1 MKLHR
6 FVVAALAAALALSG
20 CEKKPS
26 KFKQPSN
33 QTASS
38 LPIKVET
45 GDQQGSD
52 HTAPPTPTT
61 PAIDIDSKDILDRTD
76 TAKEVFV
83 KHVLLGWNDL
93 SAVYGPQ
100 MDPRAKA
107 RDNAAAAKL
116 AQELA
121 AKLRAAPDSIDALVK
136 EHSEDPGAKS
146 GEPYEVKE
154 STQFVPEFKKLA
166 LRLKEKEVGLVKTQ
180 FGYHVIERVA
190 PPALDPL
197 EPAAILAREATPGSV
212 RVQHVLIGW
221 KDVPAA
227 SQRPVDPRAA
237 TRTKADADK
246 VASTVL
252 AKVIAGGDMVA
263 LMKEFSED
271 PGTQKDGKDYEINEN
286 TPFVEPFKKLSLRL
300 KIGEAG
306 MIRSPFGWHVI
317 KRMAPPPPDALE
329 SADILARQPV
339 TKIAKVKHILL
350 SDSTSGRPDGDPR
363 GKKRTRAELEALGD
377 SFETSSD
384 TEAALNAKGKIE
396 PLMAELSEDP
406 GSAKSGTSY
415 DVTPEASLV
424 EPFKALGLRLNV
436 GETGVVKTDFGF
448 HIIQRTE

>member
-26 KFKQPSN
+26 KFKQPSK

-38 LPIKVET
+38 QTIKVET

-52 HTAPPTPTT
+52 HTAPPEPAVPTT
-61 PAIDIDSKDILDRTD
+61 PAIDIDSKDILARTE

-83 KHVLLGWNDL
+83 KHVLLGWNEL

-100 MDPRAKA
+100 MDPRAKG
-107 RDNAAAAKL
+107 RDNAAAAAL

-121 AKLRAAPDSIDALVK
+121 VKLRAAPDSIDALVK
-136 EHSEDPGAKS
+136 EHSEDPGAKT
-146 GEPYEVKE
+146 GEPYEVREATK
-154 STQFVPEFKKLA
+154 FVPEFKKLA

-197 EPAAILAREATPGSV
+197 EPAAILARAAEPGSV

-252 AKVIAGGDMVA
+252 AKITAGGDMAA

-271 PGTQKDGKDYEINEN
+271 PGTKDDGKDYEINEN

-329 SADILARQPV
+329 SADILGRAPV
-339 TKIAKVKHILL
+339 TQTAKVKHILL
-350 SDSTSGRPDGDPR
+350 SDSKSGRPDGDPR
-363 GKKRTRAELEALGD
+363 GKKRTRAELEALIKK
-377 SFETSSD
+377 TV
-384 TEAALNAKGKIE
+384 AALNAKGKIE

-406 GSAKSGTSY
+406 GSAKSGISY
-415 DVTPEASLV
+415 DVTPDASLV

>member
-1 MKLHR
+1 
-6 FVVAALAAALALSG
+6 
-20 CEKKPS
+20 
-26 KFKQPSN
+26 
-33 QTASS
+33 
-38 LPIKVET
+38 
-45 GDQQGSD
+45 
-52 HTAPPTPTT
+52 
-61 PAIDIDSKDILDRTD
+61 
-76 TAKEVFV
+76 
-83 KHVLLGWNDL
+83 
-93 SAVYGPQ
+93 
-100 MDPRAKA
+100 
-107 RDNAAAAKL
+107 
-116 AQELA
+116 
-121 AKLRAAPDSIDALVK
+121 
-136 EHSEDPGAKS
+136 
-146 GEPYEVKE
+146 
-154 STQFVPEFKKLA
+154 
-166 LRLKEKEVGLVKTQ
+166 VKTQ
-180 FGYHVIERVA
+180 FGYHVIERV
-190 PPALDPL
+190 PPPPLDPL
-197 EPAAILAREATPGSV
+197 EPAAILARQAEPGSV

-252 AKVIAGGDMVA
+252 AKVSAGGDMAA

-271 PGTQKDGKDYEINEN
+271 PGTKDTGKDYEINEN

-350 SDSTSGRPDGDPR
+350 SDSTSGRPDGDAR
-363 GKKRTRAELEALGD
+363 GKKRTRAELEALIKK
-377 SFETSSD
+377 TV
-384 TEAALNAKGKIE
+384 AALNAKGKIE

-406 GSAKSGTSY
+406 GSSKSGTSY

>member
-38 LPIKVET
+38 QTIKVET
-45 GDQQGSD
+45 GEQQGSD
-52 HTAPPTPTT
+52 QPVPPVPDVPST
-61 PAIDIDSKDILDRTD
+61 PAIDIDSKDILARTD

-83 KHVLLGWNDL
+83 KHVLLGWNEL

-121 AKLRAAPDSIDALVK
+121 VKLRAAPDSIDALVK

-166 LRLKEKEVGLVKTQ
+166 LRLKDKEVGLVKTQ

-197 EPAAILAREATPGSV
+197 EPAAILARQAEPGSV

-363 GKKRTRAELEALGD
+363 GKKRTRAELEALIKK
-377 SFETSSD
+377 TV
-384 TEAALNAKGKIE
+384 AALNAKGKIE

-406 GSAKSGTSY
+406 GSSKSGTSY

>member
-38 LPIKVET
+38 QTIKVET
-45 GDQQGSD
+45 GEQQGSD
-52 HTAPPTPTT
+52 QPVPPVPDVPST
-61 PAIDIDSKDILDRTD
+61 PAIDIDSKDILARTD

-83 KHVLLGWNDL
+83 KHVLLGWNEL

-121 AKLRAAPDSIDALVK
+121 VKLRAAPDSIDALVK

-166 LRLKEKEVGLVKTQ
+166 LRLKDKEVGLVKTQ

-197 EPAAILAREATPGSV
+197 EPAAILARQAEPGSV

-252 AKVIAGGDMVA
+252 AKVVAGGDMIA

-271 PGTQKDGKDYEINEN
+271 PGTKDTGKDYEINEN

-363 GKKRTRAELEALGD
+363 GKKRTRAELEALIKK
-377 SFETSSD
+377 TV
-384 TEAALNAKGKIE
+384 AALNAKGKIE
-396 PLMAELSEDP
+396 PLMTELSEDP
-406 GSAKSGTSY
+406 GSATSGTSY

>member
-26 KFKQPSN
+26 EFKKPAIR
-33 QTASS
+33 TATN
-38 LPIKVET
+38 LPDKVEA
-45 GDQQGSD
+45 GDQLGSD
-52 HTAPPTPTT
+52 HTAPPAPEVPTT
-61 PAIDIDSKDILDRTD
+61 PAIDIDSKDILDRTE

-83 KHVLLGWNDL
+83 KHVLLGWNEL

-100 MDPRAKA
+100 MDPRAKG
-107 RDNAAAAKL
+107 RDNAAAAAL

-136 EHSEDPGAKS
+136 ENSEDPGSKS

-154 STQFVPEFKKLA
+154 TTQFVPEFKKLA

-180 FGYHVIERVA
+180 FGYHVIERVT

-197 EPAAILAREATPGSV
+197 EPAAILARAAEPGSV

-227 SQRPVDPRAA
+227 AQRPVDPRAA

-252 AKVIAGGDMVA
+252 SKISAGADMVA

-271 PGTQKDGKDYEINEN
+271 PGTKDTGKDYEINEN

-329 SADILARQPV
+329 SADILARPPV

-350 SDSTSGRPDGDPR
+350 SDDKSGRPDADPR
-363 GKKRTRAELEALGD
+363 GKKRTRAELEALVKK
-377 SFETSSD
+377 TV
-384 TEAALNAKGKIE
+384 AALNAKGKIE

-406 GSAKSGTSY
+406 GSAKSGISY

>member
-26 KFKQPSN
+26 KFEKPAPS
-33 QTASS
+33 TANN
-38 LPIKVET
+38 PPVMAPA

-52 HTAPPTPTT
+52 QTAPRVPDAPTK
-61 PAIDIDSKDILDRTD
+61 PAIDIDSKDILARTE

-83 KHVLLGWNDL
+83 KHVLLGWNEL
-93 SAVYGPQ
+93 AAVYGPQ
-100 MDPRAKA
+100 MDPRAKG
-107 RDNAAAAKL
+107 RDNAAAAALAQKL
-116 AQELA
+116 AA
-121 AKLRAAPDSIDALVK
+121 ALRAAPDSIDALVK
-136 EHSEDPGAKS
+136 EHSEDPGAKT
-146 GEPYEVKE
+146 GEPYEVNEATK
-154 STQFVPEFKKLA
+154 FVPEFKKLA

-197 EPAAILAREATPGSV
+197 EPAAILARAAEPGSV

-221 KDVPAA
+221 KDAPAA
-227 SQRPVDPRAA
+227 SQRPLDPRAA

-252 AKVIAGGDMVA
+252 AKINAGGDMAA

-271 PGTQKDGKDYEINEN
+271 PGTKENGKDYEINEN

-317 KRMAPPPPDALE
+317 KRMAPPPPDALD
-329 SADILARQPV
+329 SADILAREPV

-350 SDSTSGRPDGDPR
+350 SDSKTGRPDGDPR
-363 GKKRTRAELEALGD
+363 GKKRTRAELEALIKK
-377 SFETSSD
+377 TV
-384 TEAALNAKGKIE
+384 AALNAKGKIE

-406 GSAKSGTSY
+406 GSAKTGTSY
-415 DVTPEASLV
+415 DVSPDASLV
-424 EPFKALGLRLNV
+424 EPFKALGLRLKV

>member
-20 CEKKPS
+20 CQKKPS
-26 KFKQPSN
+26 EFKAPASRTATN
-33 QTASS
+33 Q
-38 LPIKVET
+38 PIKVEA

-52 HTAPPTPTT
+52 ATPPAPTT
-61 PAIDIDSKDILDRTD
+61 PAIDIDSKDILARTE
-76 TAKEVFV
+76 TSKEVFV
-83 KHVLLGWNDL
+83 KHVLLGWNEL

-107 RDNAAAAKL
+107 RDNAAAAAL

-121 AKLRAAPDSIDALVK
+121 TKLRAAPDSIDALVK

-154 STQFVPEFKKLA
+154 STEFVPEFKKLA
-166 LRLKEKEVGLVKTQ
+166 LRLKEKEVGVVKTQ

-197 EPAAILAREATPGSV
+197 EPAAILAREAELGSV

-227 SQRPVDPRAA
+227 SQRPLDPRAT

-252 AKVIAGGDMVA
+252 AKVVAGGDMVA

-271 PGTQKDGKDYEINEN
+271 PGTKDTGKDYEINEH

-339 TKIAKVKHILL
+339 TKMAKVKHILL
-350 SDSTSGRPDGDPR
+350 SDNTSGRPDGDPR
-363 GKKRTRAELEALGD
+363 GKARTRAQLEALIKK
-377 SFETSSD
+377 TM
-384 TEAALNAKGKIE
+384 AALNAKGKIE

-415 DVTPEASLV
+415 DVTPDAQLV